1 MPESNIA
8 IEVKSDLEYIYKL
21 TGDLLNDIE
30 AAETDHHHGMSGKLL
45 DRVKQCLADT
55 STVIQKDIYNCDF
68 IISGAAIKEEQRKY
82 GRKEE

>member
-1 MPESNIA
+1 MPESNIT

-30 AAETDHHHGMSGKLL
+30 AAETDHQGMSGKLI
-45 DRVKQCLADT
+45 DRVKQCLADA

-68 IISGAAIKEEQRKY
+68 IISGAAIREEQRKY